1 MKPRNVNATAK
12 HAQLILAIA
21 AGLAVLVS
29 QISSPACRAA
39 ITIKVQA
46 DQPGARI
53 NSAMWGIFF
62 EDINFGADGGLYA
75 ELIKNRSFEF
85 PKPLMGWRELGGG
98 AGKVEV
104 LSDDAF
110 DSANPHYV
118 RVHSEGGERFGLAN
132 EGFHGM
138 GIRVGDKY
146 DFSARVRVVSGT
158 PKLSIELT
166 GASGQSIG
174 RAEVVASD
182 SHWQKVA
189 ATIVASSTDP
199 KARFDVVVQ
208 GSGVVDLDMV
218 SLFPQKTWKNRPG
231 GLRADMVQMLA
242 DMHPGFLRFPGGCI
256 VEGRDLSNRYQWKKT
271 LGPAEDRKL
280 IMNRWNIEFRH
291 RPTPDYFQS
300 FGLGFF
306 EFFQL
311 CEDLGASPLPI
322 LNCGMA
328 CQFNTGQLV
337 PMDQLDPYIQD
348 MLDLIEFANGPATST
363 WGGRRAEMGHPE
375 PFNLKMIGVGNEQWG
390 PQYIER
396 YAAVAKILKAKHPEV
411 SLVSAAG
418 PSPADERFQFLW
430 PKLRELSADVIDE
443 HCYANPIW
451 FLSNTHRYDQYDRKG
466 PKVFMGEY
474 AAQSVA
480 IVSPNNRNNLECA
493 LAEAAYMTGLERNA
507 DVVRMASYAPLF
519 ANEEAWQW
527 TPDLIWAN
535 SLHVYGTPNY
545 YAQRLFMKNRGD
557 VVLPI
562 SCDSE
567 VQKIPPAG
575 GIGLGAAEASAEFKD
590 VRVSRGSETLLAT
603 DFASGAKDWNGG
615 SDWIAQGGTYTR
627 KNARGTSISFA
638 GSSEWQD
645 YSVSLKARKGAGTG
659 GVLIVVRANGAE
671 DYVAWHLGGWGN
683 QEHGIE
689 CRLGQQDALIDRV
702 NGSLEAGRW
711 YDVRVELKGTRLECY
726 LDGQHVETADVPA
739 RQTPSF
745 FASATRDEVSKEL
758 IVKAV
763 NDSSSAITASVQ
775 IHGWKAGGGAGQAT
789 VLTSG
794 SPQDV
799 NSFEAP
805 EKVVPIMTALNGAA
819 TDFSYTFRPWS
830 LTVLRLGGPISMS
843 EARKVTS
850 GQ

>member
-1 MKPRNVNATAK
+1 
-12 HAQLILAIA
+12 
-21 AGLAVLVS
+21 
-29 QISSPACRAA
+29 
-39 ITIKVQA
+39 
-46 DQPGARI
+46 
-53 NSAMWGIFF
+53 
-62 EDINFGADGGLYA
+62 
-75 ELIKNRSFEF
+75 
-85 PKPLMGWRELGGG
+85 
-98 AGKVEV
+98 
-104 LSDDAF
+104 
-110 DSANPHYV
+110 
-118 RVHSEGGERFGLAN
+118 
-132 EGFHGM
+132 
-138 GIRVGDKY
+138 
-146 DFSARVRVVSGT
+146 
-158 PKLSIELT
+158 
-166 GASGQSIG
+166 
-174 RAEVVASD
+174 
-182 SHWQKVA
+182 
-189 ATIVASSTDP
+189 
-199 KARFDVVVQ
+199 
-208 GSGVVDLDMV
+208 
-218 SLFPQKTWKNRPG
+218 
-231 GLRADMVQMLA
+231 MLA

-271 LGPAEDRKL
+271 LGPVEDRKL

-348 MLDLIEFANGPATST
+348 MLDLIEFANGPTTST
-363 WGGRRAEMGHPE
+363 WGAHRAEMGHPE

-390 PQYIER
+390 SQYIER
-396 YAAVAKILKAKHPEV
+396 YAAVAKVLKAKCPEI

-430 PKLRELSADVIDE
+430 PKLRELHADIIDE

-557 VVLPI
+557 VVLPV
-562 SCDSE
+562 SCDAE
-567 VQKIPPAG
+567 VQKVPPAG
-575 GIGLGAAEASAEFKD
+575 GIGLGASEASAEFKD
-590 VRVSRGSETLLAT
+590 VRVSRGTETLLAT
-603 DFASGAKDWNGG
+603 DFSSGAKDWNGG
-615 SDWIAQGGTYTR
+615 SDWITQDGAYAR
-627 KNARGTSISFA
+627 KNARGTSLSFA
-638 GSSEWQD
+638 GSAEWQD

-726 LDGQHVETADVPA
+726 LDGQRVETADVPA

-763 NDSSSAITASVQ
+763 NDSSSTITANVQ

-789 VLTSG
+789 VLTSA

-830 LTVLRLGGPISMS
+830 LTVLRLGGPISVS
-843 EARKVTS
+843 EARRVS
-850 GQ
+850 GGE